1 MAIPTINTLPEAPN
15 RNDAPVD
22 FTAKADAFVAAL
34 PPMVSQE
41 NAAITAINALA
52 PSIESAGANA
62 DIAQTA
68 AQTATA
74 AAAAAGASAGI
85 GPLGNPG
92 DSLQVNAARTGL
104 IFGPNDGNVGDIRYG
119 LKSPGSTWV
128 PASAGIRSQIS
139 MPTLFAALGLLSPNV
154 AQAWATVTP
163 SPAITGTTVDISS
176 NQNSGVV
183 IAVLAGT
190 TGAAMR
196 STDYGATWAAI
207 TIPQLSTLTPTC
219 ITSDMA
225 GAWYIGTTNGIIISR
240 DDGVTWVASTTAVGS
255 VSRIAAAADG
265 TVIAT
270 PTATNTAIWVSIATY
285 FGSTFIPITTGAT
298 AVHACVAHD
307 GKGTWIV
314 GAGTQLRRS
323 VDNGNSFSLLFTAAA
338 APTAI
343 ATDKLGNW
351 MTSGASAS
359 TGTYKSSDNGLTWNL
374 LTVPTAAITDITYG
388 TGMFVF
394 VRSVSPQIGFLPT
407 AGDSVIPTFP
417 ATGVLA
423 SASRITSSGKGIF
436 NVADTANTN
445 ILRSIPTYGYDYTSQ
460 FKLPDAPAPNGLQSW
475 VKAGLQF
482 VGSGALF
489 KAIPA
494 SNSGIFAND
503 SASDGQ
509 QVMVA
514 VGAAGLIRRSID
526 GGKTWAT
533 VGAGV
538 TTRVLTSV
546 VTNKKGVWIIGGA
559 GDLILRS
566 TDNGLTWGAPTY
578 VGNDGIVSLVIGL
591 NDVVIATRLSS
602 KILRSTDMGL
612 TWLATS
618 LTTTTTS
625 QLICTDTKGNW
636 VHIAGP
642 TVSRSIDNGLTFP
655 TTSALGISSATDVEM
670 FSNGVVIVS
679 STTSANARRSTD
691 FGLTWGALSGVF
703 ASATL
708 VASSQPGYLIQYIK
722 QNSSTAIQ
730 WSLDAGTTW
739 TNCATTTNGT
749 IISAYSISYTIENG
763 YVVLQNNTAVFAVVP
778 DTYL

>member
-1 MAIPTINTLPEAPN
+1 MAVPNIATLPEAPN
-15 RNDAPVD
+15 RGDAPSD
-22 FTAKADAFVAAL
+22 FSAKADTFVAAL
-34 PPMVSQE
+34 PPFVAQT
-41 NAAITAINALA
+41 NAVVAAINAYA
-52 PSIESAGANA
+52 PTIDGAAAAGAQA
-62 DIAQTA
+62 SA
-68 AQTATA
+68 AAVTATA
-74 AAAAAGASAGI
+74 AAAAAGAAI
-85 GPLGNPG
+85 NLAPYGNPG
-92 DSLQVNAARTGL
+92 DSLQVNATRNGL
-104 IFGPNDGNVGDIRYG
+104 AFGPNDGNVGDIRYG
-119 LKSPGSTWV
+119 LKAPASTWV
-128 PASAGIRSQIS
+128 LANAGIRSQVS
-139 MPTLFAALGLLSPNV
+139 MPTFFAALGLLSPNV

-163 SPAITGTTVDISS
+163 SPAITGATVDISS

-196 STDYGATWAAI
+196 STDYGATWTAI
-207 TIPQLSTLTPTC
+207 TLSLLVGNTATC
-219 ITSDMA
+219 ITCDGA
-225 GAWYIGTTNGIIISR
+225 GTWYVGSNGMIVSR
-240 DDGVTWVASTTAVGS
+240 DDGLTWQATGVTGI
-255 VSRIAAAADG
+255 VSRVSAAPNG
-265 TVIAT
+265 VVIAT
-270 PTATNTAIWVSIATY
+270 LAATSTTLWRSGDY
-285 FGSTFIPITTGAT
+285 GSTLSAPTTGAT
-298 AVHACVAHD
+298 AVHACVAND

-323 VDNGNSFSLLFTAAA
+323 VDDGVTWSLAFTAAA

-343 ATDKLGNW
+343 ATDKQGNW
-351 MTSGASAS
+351 MTSGATAAS
-359 TGTYKSSDNGLTWNL
+359 GTYKSPDNGLTWNL
-374 LTVPTAAITDITYG
+374 ITMATAAVTDITYG

-394 VRSVSPQIGFLPT
+394 VRSVSPQVGFLPT
-407 AGDSVIPTFP
+407 AGDSVVVTYP

-423 SASRITSSGKGIF
+423 SASRVTSSGKGIF

-445 ILRSIPTYGYDYTSQ
+445 VLRSIPTYGYDYTSQ

-482 VGSGALF
+482 FGSGALF

-494 SNSGIFAND
+494 ASTGIFAND

-566 TDNGLTWGAPTY
+566 TDNGATWSAPAY
-578 VGNDGIVSLVIGL
+578 VGNDGIASLVIGL
-591 NDVVIATRLSS
+591 NDVVVATRVNSM
-602 KILRSTDMGL
+602 ILRSTDMGL

-618 LTTTTTS
+618 LTTTAAS
-625 QLICTDTKGNW
+625 QLICTDKKGNW
-636 VHIAGP
+636 LHIAGA
-642 TVSRSIDNGLTFP
+642 TVSRSTDNGLTFP
-655 TTSALGISSATDVEM
+655 TTSALGVSNATDIEM
-670 FSNGVVIVS
+670 FPNGTVLVS
-679 STTSANARRSTD
+679 AAISGNARKSTD
-691 FGLTWGALSGVF
+691 FGLTWGALSGIS

-708 VASSQPGYLIQYIK
+708 VTSSQLGYLIQYVK
-722 QNSSTAIQ
+722 QSSVTAIQ
-730 WSLDAGTTW
+730 WSGDSGATW

-763 YVVLQNNTAVFAVVP
+763 YVVLQNNTGVFAIAP
-778 DTYL
+778 DTYI